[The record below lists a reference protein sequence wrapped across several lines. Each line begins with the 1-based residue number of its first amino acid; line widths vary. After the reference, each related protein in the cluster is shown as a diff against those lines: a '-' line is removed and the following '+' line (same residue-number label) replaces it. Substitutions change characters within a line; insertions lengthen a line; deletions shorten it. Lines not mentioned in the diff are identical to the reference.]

1 MAKIWF
7 VKDGEEPTLGG
18 FETEKTLRWCA
29 DNLELVPQDW
39 EAPLNRPPHFGESTP
54 LDDCNPLMYVIVEV
68 GNQDRA
74 DATDKDWKAGYYL
87 SCELVEAARKALGSS

>member
-7 VKDGEEPTLGG
+7 VKEGEEPTLGG
-18 FETEKTLRWCA
+18 FETENTLRWCA

-39 EAPLNRPPHFGESTP
+39 EAPLNRPLHFGESTP
-54 LDDCNPLMYVIVEV
+54 LDDWNPLMYVIVEV

-74 DATDKDWKAGYYL
+74 NATDKDWKAGYYL
-87 SCELVEAARKALGSS
+87 SCVSVKEAREALGKS